1 MNPKV
6 IPFYEE
12 ETGTFSYLVQ
22 DPNSLSCAIIDPVL
36 NFNLATGEIGHDS
49 ANAIVA
55 YVKDNQLEV
64 QWIIETHVHADHL
77 TAARY
82 IKESV
87 GGLIAI
93 SDRVAEVQK
102 TFGKLFNMKA
112 GPNTGNCWFDH
123 LFSDNETYRIGNLRG
138 TAISTPGHTPAC
150 MTHKI
155 GDSAFVGDT
164 LLQPD
169 SGTARA
175 DFPGGDAA
183 VLYQSIQK
191 ILALPSQ
198 TRIFVCHD
206 YGSDAGREVEFLS
219 SVDEERRLNIH
230 INGSMKAED
239 FIRIREARDKTLEP
253 PQLILPSLQVNIC
266 GGSFPAE
273 EDNGIAYLK
282 IPVNAL

>member
-1 MNPKV
+1 
-6 IPFYEE
+6 
-12 ETGTFSYLVQ
+12 
-22 DPNSLSCAIIDPVL
+22 
-36 NFNLATGEIGHDS
+36 
-49 ANAIVA
+49 
-55 YVKDNQLEV
+55 
-64 QWIIETHVHADHL
+64 
-77 TAARY
+77 
-82 IKESV
+82 
-87 GGLIAI
+87 
-93 SDRVAEVQK
+93 
-102 TFGKLFNMKA
+102 MKA